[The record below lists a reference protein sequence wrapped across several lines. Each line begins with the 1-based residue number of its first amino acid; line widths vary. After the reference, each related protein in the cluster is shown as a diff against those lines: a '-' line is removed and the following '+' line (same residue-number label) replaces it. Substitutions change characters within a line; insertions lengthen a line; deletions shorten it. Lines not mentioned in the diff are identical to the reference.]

1 MTAQILASTGKLSN
15 VDLVQAQLDAYNAQ
29 DLDAY
34 CAFYAED
41 VVVADLNGK
50 ITTQG
55 IDAYRTRYDGTF
67 RQFPQ
72 NKAELLNRIAVGSTV
87 VDHEKVIRSPGG
99 ETFEVIAIYTLADGK
114 IARVDF
120 AK

>member
-1 MTAQILASTGKLSN
+1 LTVSATLSN

-34 CAFYAED
+34 CAFFAD
-41 VVVADLNGK
+41 DIVVADLNGQV
-50 ITTQG
+50 TTEG
-55 IDAYRTRYDGTF
+55 NEAYRARYAAAF
-67 RQFPQ
+67 EKFPQ
-72 NKAELLNRIAVGSTV
+72 NKVELLNRMVCGSTV
-87 VDHEKVIRSPGG
+87 IDHEKVIRAPGG
-99 ETFEVIAIYTLADGK
+99 ETFEILAIYTLADGK

>member
-1 MTAQILASTGKLSN
+1 LTVGKLSN

-29 DLDAY
+29 DLDRY
-34 CAFYAED
+34 CSYFAD
-41 VVVADLNGK
+41 DIQVADLNK
-50 ITTQG
+50 PPHTSG
-55 IDAYRTRYDGTF
+55 IETYRKNYAGVF
-67 RQFPQ
+67 AKFPE
-72 NKAELLNRIAVGSTV
+72 NKVELLSRMVCGSTV
-87 VDHEKVIRSPGG
+87 IDHEKVIRSPGG

>member
-1 MTAQILASTGKLSN
+1 VTASLKLSN
-15 VDLVQAQLDAYNAQ
+15 VDLVQAQLEAYNAQ

-34 CAFYAED
+34 CGFFTED
-41 VVVADLNGK
+41 VLVADLNGAV
-50 ITTQG
+50 TTRG
-55 IDAYRTRYDGTF
+55 VAAYRARYDGVF

-72 NKAELLNRIAVGSTV
+72 NKAKLLNRMATGSIV
-87 VDHEKVIRSPGG
+87 IDHERVVRSPGG

>member
-1 MTAQILASTGKLSN
+1 MSAGSDI
-15 VDLVQAQLDAYNAQ
+15 VQGQLEAYNAQ

-34 CAFYAED
+34 CAFFAKD
-41 VVVADLNGK
+41 VVVADLNGAVGV
-50 ITTQG
+50 QG
-55 IDAYRTRYDGTF
+55 LDAYRTKYDGVF
-67 RQFPQ
+67 KQFPE
-72 NKAELLNRIAVGSTV
+72 NKVELINRIAVGATV
-87 VDHEKVIRSPGG
+87 IDHEKVIRSPGG